1 MRTVSRRAAL
11 QAVAILAGSGS
22 GWAADLYPTR
32 PIRLISSLAAGG
44 MSDTFIRAACE
55 LASKHIGQPIVVE
68 NKPGASGVLGAI
80 AMAQIPKGDGH
91 VLMQSLMTMVRLPH
105 LQNVGYDPLKDLE
118 YICGL
123 AAASYGIA
131 VRADSPYRT
140 LPELLAAAKARPGQ
154 VSYGS
159 IGSGS
164 APFMVMEELGL
175 LAGVKWLHVPYKG
188 GAETNNALLG
198 GFVDA
203 VSDSTSWGPLV
214 DAGKFRLLVT
224 FGEQRLKQWPAVPTA
239 KELGIGLVHQ
249 SLIGIGGPKGMD
261 AKVIATIDAAFRK
274 AAQEPQFARVL
285 EQFALVPMTMDH
297 PAYTR
302 YMHQAYEREGQLLAR
317 LGLKG
322 GGK

>member
-1 MRTVSRRAAL
+1 
-11 QAVAILAGSGS
+11 
-22 GWAADLYPTR
+22 
-32 PIRLISSLAAGG
+32 
-44 MSDTFIRAACE
+44 
-55 LASKHIGQPIVVE
+55 
-68 NKPGASGVLGAI
+68 
-80 AMAQIPKGDGH
+80 
-91 VLMQSLMTMVRLPH
+91 MTMVRLPH

-118 YICGL
+118 HNCGL

-140 LPELLAAAKARPGQ
+140 LAELIAAARARPGQ

-203 VSDSTSWGPLV
+203 VSDSTSWAPLV

-224 FGEQRLKQWPAVPTA
+224 FGEQRLKQWPTVPTA
-239 KELGIGLVHQ
+239 KESGIGLVHQ

-261 AKVIATIDAAFRK
+261 AKVIATVEAAFRK

-285 EQFALVPMTMDH
+285 EQFALVPMYLDH
-297 PAYTR
+297 QAYTR